1 MRSAV
6 QAIKLL
12 RPEGLP
18 SGRMH
23 FRTIAP
29 ATSQFNVLPTPWF
42 SRQRGWWW
50 TIMLIS
56 WDWLTQYIQ
65 VDAAP
70 AAVAER
76 LMFSGLNLESVDT
89 VGSDTRIDLEVTS
102 NRPDCLSHLGVA
114 REVAALF
121 GGQVTEPVANPPET
135 GPDVAT
141 LTSVTLETPDQCPRY
156 IARVIRGVKVGP
168 SPAWLVKR
176 LETVG
181 LRSVNNVVDITNYVL
196 LECGQPLHAF
206 DYDLLKEGRI
216 VVRKGRAGESIKAID
231 QKSYAITPEMCV
243 IADAERPVAIAGVM
257 GGAETEITA
266 TTKNIL
272 IEVADFAPLAIRN
285 TARKLGLFSDSSYR
299 FERGIDRAR
308 MNAASRRA
316 CALILELAGGEL
328 CPGAVVVGPGMVPDR
343 AEITLRHAQ
352 IQRVLGIVIPDG
364 EVRRILLSLGVEEL
378 PASEPGTSRWKA
390 PHWRKD
396 LTREIDLIEEA
407 ARVYGYQHIPETAT
421 VPLALSAA
429 TPRDR
434 TIDRVAGVLTAAG
447 CYEAITVSFASA
459 DLNGLVRPWT
469 AGEPLSVDHSTR
481 RKENC
486 LRQSLLPRLLEVRR
500 HNERHGHF
508 GAQLFEF
515 ARVYL
520 GDDPA
525 NPAEQ
530 PEMLGV
536 VTGRSFVEL
545 KGLLVEVAEAVRHGV
560 AVTVQPRE
568 IPGLIPGRSVELL
581 LDGEPW
587 GVMGEITAE
596 VRGALELRESAH
608 VAEVR
613 LLPLVSRLQTAPK
626 YAPLPT
632 QPAMD
637 RDINLVLDEAV
648 LWEKVEQTV
657 RSAAGSLLET
667 VRFDSQYRG
676 PQIPTGKK
684 SYVVGL
690 TYRAADRTL
699 TAEEVDA
706 SRDAVVLAC
715 QSALGA
721 TQR

>member
-1 MRSAV
+1 
-6 QAIKLL
+6 
-12 RPEGLP
+12 
-18 SGRMH
+18 
-23 FRTIAP
+23 
-29 ATSQFNVLPTPWF
+29 
-42 SRQRGWWW
+42 
-50 TIMLIS
+50 MLIS
-56 WDWLTQYIQ
+56 WDWLSQYIK
-65 VDAAP
+65 VAASP
-70 AAVAER
+70 EAVAER
-76 LMFSGLNLESVDT
+76 LMFSGLNLESVEVVGGDT
-89 VGSDTRIDLEVTS
+89 QIDLEVTS

-121 GGQVTEPVANPPET
+121 GGEVTEPVATPPET
-135 GPDVAT
+135 GPEVST
-141 LTSVTLETPDQCPRY
+141 LTSVTLETPEQCPRY
-156 IARVIRGVKVGP
+156 LARVIRGVKVGP

-216 VVRKGRAGESIKAID
+216 VVRKGSAGETIKAID

-243 IADAERPVAIAGVM
+243 IADAVRPVAIAGVM
-257 GGAETEITA
+257 GGAETEIGLA
-266 TTKNIL
+266 TKNVL
-272 IEVADFAPLAIRN
+272 IEVADFAPLSIRN

-308 MNAASRRA
+308 MDEASRRA

-328 CPGAVVVGPGMVPDR
+328 CRGVVAVGPGEIPAR
-343 AEITLRHAQ
+343 AEIVLRQAQ
-352 IQRVLGIVIPDG
+352 ILRILGIEIPVE
-364 EVRRILLSLGVEEL
+364 EVRRILVSLGVEEL
-378 PASEPGTSRWKA
+378 PSSEPGTSRWKA

-407 ARVYGYQHIPETAT
+407 ARVYGYHHIPETVT

-434 TIDRVAGVLTAAG
+434 TIERVAGVLTAAG

-459 DLNGLVRPWT
+459 DLNALVRPWT
-469 AGEPLSVDHSTR
+469 RGEPLSVDHSTR

-508 GAQLFEF
+508 GAQMFEF
-515 ARVYL
+515 ARIYL

-530 PEMLGV
+530 PEMLGLV
-536 VTGRSFVEL
+536 GGRSFVEL
-545 KGLLVEVAEAVRHGV
+545 KGLLVEVAESVRHG
-560 AVTVQPRE
+560 ATVTLRPCEV
-568 IPGLIPGRSVELL
+568 PGLVSGRAVELL
-581 LDGEPW
+581 LDGEQW
-587 GVMGEITAE
+587 GVLGEITPE
-596 VRGALELRESAH
+596 VRNALELRETAH

-613 LLPLVSRLQTAPK
+613 LGALVTRLETAPR
-626 YAPLPT
+626 YTPLPT
-632 QPAMD
+632 QPAID

-648 LWEKVEQTV
+648 LWDTVEQTV
-657 RSAAGSLLET
+657 RTAAGPLLET

-676 PQIPTGKK
+676 PQIPAGKK

-706 SRDAVVLAC
+706 SRDAVVTAC
-715 QSALGA
+715 KETLGA
-721 TQR
+721 VQR